1 MTNSVLL
8 YNDDAYKR
16 VNKLVS
22 EGLIVN
28 HIITDP
34 PYNISKDNN
43 LPLTYH
49 S

>member
-22 EGLIVN
+22 EGERLNLSIKTDCRNFVDILIAK
-28 HIITDP
+28 I
-34 PYNISKDNN
+34 
-43 LPLTYH
+43 
-49 S
+49 